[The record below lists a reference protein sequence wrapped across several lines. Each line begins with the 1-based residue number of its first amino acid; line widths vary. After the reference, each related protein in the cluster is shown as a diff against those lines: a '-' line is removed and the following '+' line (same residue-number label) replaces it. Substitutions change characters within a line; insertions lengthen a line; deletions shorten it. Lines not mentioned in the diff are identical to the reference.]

1 MKQFTK
7 ENLGTVRSE
16 IDKALVEVGK
26 KLGIDLSIATIRF
39 DARSFRTTLSANIL
53 EPEAPGAP
61 SLTGGMIGR
70 KFFSNGVQFTVSA
83 INYRRYKYPVTATNP
98 QGVRYKFPKE
108 VLERA
113 K

>member
-7 ENLGTVRSE
+7 ENLGEVRSE
-16 IDKALVEVGK
+16 INKALNEAGK

-53 EPEAPGAP
+53 EPEVPGAP
-61 SLTGGMIGR
+61 APTGGVIGR
-70 KFFSNGVQFTVSA
+70 KFFSNGVQFTIAAV
-83 INYRRYKYPVTATNP
+83 NYRSYKYPVIATNP
-98 QGVRYKFPKE
+98 KGVRYKFPKE
-108 VLERA
+108 VLEKA